1 MGLSAFMSVITLYTV
16 YVYTLS
22 YNKVIINQLLTA
34 HGVAK
39 ALQNY
44 DWCAKDLEISLKK
57 NEYMSIG
64 FDLISL
70 CSLSPTSYKT
80 RQF

>member
-57 NEYMSIG
+57 
-64 FDLISL
+64 
-70 CSLSPTSYKT
+70 TST
-80 RQF
+80 CQ

>member
-44 DWCAKDLEISLKK
+44 HWCAIDFIKK
-57 NEYMSIG
+57 KKERKTECMSIG
-64 FDLISL
+64 FDLI
-70 CSLSPTSYKT
+70 
-80 RQF
+80 